1 MANSGVAPWL
11 KQHRHTTP
19 GPRDFWFLPL
29 GGCGEIG
36 ANLNLYGIDNQW
48 LMVDCGIGFERDVVG
63 QRVFYPDASFIEAR
77 RETLQG
83 LVITHAHEDHV
94 GAVAYLWPKLR
105 CPVYTTAFT
114 AEVLKRKLA
123 EQGLLDSVPLH
134 IVPRDACL
142 DIGPFRVSWVGVNH
156 STPESQGLLIET
168 ELGRV
173 FHSGD
178 WKLDSRPVL
187 DPTFG
192 EEHFRVLRDNPVDY
206 LVCDSTNAMVDGRS
220 HTEGELYKGLKK
232 LVQAAQGRV
241 VVTCFGSNIGRL
253 HTLAKV
259 ARACGRY
266 PALLG
271 RSLER
276 FHAAARLS
284 GIWPDDLELVPPGHL
299 GYLPEKE
306 VFAIVTGS
314 QGEKGAVMSRL
325 ARGSHRAFDIGP
337 GDTVIFS
344 SRVIPGNEKE
354 VDNLVR
360 LLQLKGC
367 QVIQEHDCE
376 WPIHASGHPA
386 RDELRDMY
394 AWVNP
399 EVLIPVHGEPEHL
412 QAQAKLGREE
422 GISKGLQ
429 GLNGDIFMLYPY
441 PGIRRNA
448 VPVGRIYRPD

>member
-1 MANSGVAPWL
+1 MAPPSIAPWL
-11 KQHRHTTP
+11 KQRRHTTP
-19 GPRDFWFLPL
+19 GAQDFWFLPL

-36 ANLNLYGIDNQW
+36 ANLNLYGTDGQW
-48 LMVDCGIGFERDVVG
+48 LMVDCGIGFERDQVG

-77 RETLQG
+77 REALCG

-123 EQGLLDSVPLH
+123 EQGLLDRVPLH
-134 IVPRDACL
+134 VVQRDAQL
-142 DIGPFRVSWVGVNH
+142 GIGPFNLTWVGVNH

-168 ELGRV
+168 ALGRV

-178 WKLDSRPVL
+178 WKFDGRPVL
-187 DPTFG
+187 DPVYG
-192 EEHFRVLRDNPVDY
+192 EDHFAKLRHTPVDY
-206 LVCDSTNAMVDGRS
+206 LVCDSTNATVEGRS

-232 LVQAAQGRV
+232 IVQAAKGRV
-241 VVTCFGSNIGRL
+241 IVTCFGSNIGRL
-253 HTLAKV
+253 HTLVKV

-276 FHAAARLS
+276 FHAAARLADV
-284 GIWPDDLELVPPGHL
+284 WPEGMDLVPPGHL

-325 ARGSHRAFDIGP
+325 ARGNHRAFDIGP

-344 SRVIPGNEKE
+344 SRVIPGNEHD
-354 VDNLVR
+354 VQNLVR
-360 LLQLKGC
+360 LLQLKG
-367 QVIQEHDCE
+367 VHVVQETDAPF
-376 WPIHASGHPA
+376 PIHASGHPA
-386 RDELRDMY
+386 RDELRAMY
-394 AWVNP
+394 DCVQP
-399 EVLIPVHGEPEHL
+399 GVLIPVHGEPQHL
-412 QAQAKLGREE
+412 EAQAELGRIH
-422 GISKGLQ
+422 GIPKGLL
-429 GLNGDIFMLYPY
+429 GRNGDIFTLYPY
-441 PGIRRNA
+441 PGLRRSA

>member
-1 MANSGVAPWL
+1 MVVSKVAPWL
-11 KQHRHTTP
+11 KQRRHTSP
-19 GPRDFWFLPL
+19 GPEDFWFLPL

-36 ANLNLYGIDNQW
+36 ANLNLYGIDDQW
-48 LMVDCGIGFERDVVG
+48 LMVDCGIGFERDQVG
-63 QRVFYPDASFIEAR
+63 QRVFYPDTRFIEAR
-77 RETLQG
+77 RDTLQA
-83 LVITHAHEDHV
+83 LIVTHAHEDHV

-134 IVPRDACL
+134 IVDREASL
-142 DIGPFRVSWVGVNH
+142 NLGPFSVTWVGVNH

-168 ELGRV
+168 ALGRV

-178 WKLDSRPVL
+178 WKLDGRPVL
-187 DPTFG
+187 DPVFG
-192 EEHFRVLRDNPVDY
+192 EAHFARLRAKPIDY
-206 LVCDSTNAMVDGRS
+206 LVCDSTNAMVEGRS
-220 HTEGELYKGLKK
+220 TTEGELYKGLKR
-232 LVQAAQGRV
+232 LVQNAEGRV
-241 VVTCFGSNIGRL
+241 IVTCFGSNIGRL
-253 HTLAKV
+253 HTLVKV

-276 FHAAARLS
+276 FHVAARLS
-284 GIWPDDLELVPPGHL
+284 GIWPAELELVPPGHL

-306 VFAIVTGS
+306 VFAVVTGS
-314 QGEKGAVMSRL
+314 QGEKGAVLSRL
-325 ARGSHRAFDIGP
+325 ARGAHRAFDVGP

-344 SRVIPGNEKE
+344 SRVIPGNDID

-360 LLQLKGC
+360 LLRLKGC
-367 QVIQEHDCE
+367 HVIQEHECE

-386 RDELRDMY
+386 REELCDMY
-394 AWVNP
+394 DWLQP
-399 EVLIPVHGEPEHL
+399 EVLIPVHGEGAHL
-412 QAQAKLGREE
+412 EAQAALGRAH
-422 GISKGLQ
+422 GIQKGLQ
-429 GLNGDIFMLYPY
+429 GLNGDIFTLYPY
-441 PGIRRNA
+441 PGIRRGA

>member
-1 MANSGVAPWL
+1 MAASGLAPWL
-11 KQHRHTTP
+11 KQRRHTTP

-36 ANLNLYGIDNQW
+36 ANLNLYGIDGQW
-48 LMVDCGIGFERDVVG
+48 LMVDCGIGFERDQVG
-63 QRVFYPDASFIEAR
+63 QRVFYPDASFIESR
-77 RETLQG
+77 REELAG

-134 IVPRDACL
+134 IVGRDAQL
-142 DIGPFRVSWVGVNH
+142 EIGPFSVTWVGVNH

-168 ELGRV
+168 ALGRV

-178 WKLDSRPVL
+178 WKFDGRPVL
-187 DPTFG
+187 DSVYN
-192 EEHFRVLRDNPVDY
+192 EDHFAALRQQPVDF
-206 LVCDSTNAMVDGRS
+206 LVCDSTNATVEGRS

-232 LVQAAQGRV
+232 IVQAAEGRV

-253 HTLAKV
+253 HTLVKV

-276 FHAAARLS
+276 FHAAARLADV
-284 GIWPDDLELVPPGHL
+284 WPADMELVPPGHL

-325 ARGSHRAFDIGP
+325 ARGSHRAFDIGA

-344 SRVIPGNEKE
+344 SRVIPGNENE
-354 VDNLVR
+354 VENLVR
-360 LLQLKGC
+360 LLQLKG
-367 QVIQEHDCE
+367 VKVVQEHDSE
-376 WPIHASGHPA
+376 LPIHASGHPA
-386 RDELRDMY
+386 RDELRAMY
-394 AWVNP
+394 DCVRP
-399 EVLIPVHGEPEHL
+399 EVLIPVHGEPQHL
-412 QAQAKLGREE
+412 EAQAALGREH
-422 GISKGLQ
+422 GIPKGLQ
-429 GLNGDIFMLYPY
+429 GRNGDLFTLYPY
-441 PGIRRNA
+441 PGIRRGA